1 MDNIKD
7 KVIKLIEELCLTK
20 IQDTT
25 QTLIGELAMD
35 SLRMVMLLIKLEEN
49 FNIEL
54 DQSDMNPF
62 SLITVDDVIALSSK
76 YLSKGE
82 K

>member
-54 DQSDMNPF
+54 DQSDMDPF